1 MSVREILV
9 KHLSKIL
16 RLSKATLQVLLA
28 DENGLSIA
36 KVSRQSDIELDSLS
50 INSVSAA
57 TYNFS
62 EEIWADLNIL
72 HQRIAF
78 SFFEKLCLITIR
90 IAPCILTIAH
100 DFNSE
105 WPINAEEVGKIIYQL
120 KVDIDEMFNPN
131 VEGLEDLQTF
141 STAIRNIFYLF
152 NMGNEI
158 PFKSY
163 LSDGGVSS
171 PEIHDKIA
179 TILDSTQ
186 NPVLSRYAIVN
197 QDGLLIDGRD
207 VIEGVSSSIES
218 FSASTI
224 VAFQKLVE
232 ESANL
237 NAGALLNYI
246 CISGSDSQN
255 LYSTLACPSGTIIFR
270 DNMRRHE
277 IKSEIAFVALF
288 PLTYGMIPIFCEIR
302 NIVHSMLELLGE
314 EPITRAF
321 INGVSNLINIKYQ

>member
-1 MSVREILV
+1 MSIREILV

-62 EEIWADLNIL
+62 EEIWEDLEIL

-90 IAPCILTIAH
+90 IDPCILTIAH
-100 DFNSE
+100 DFNKE
-105 WPINAEEVGKIIYQL
+105 WPINAEEVGQIIYQL
-120 KVDIDEMFNPN
+120 KVDIDQLFNPN

-158 PFKSY
+158 PFKGY
-163 LSDGGVSS
+163 LPDAVTS
-171 PEIHDKIA
+171 PELHDKIA

-186 NPVLSRYAIVN
+186 NPVLSRYALVN

-207 VIEGVSSSIES
+207 VIEGVGSSIES

-246 CISGSDSQN
+246 CISGSDAQN
-255 LYSTLACPSGTIIFR
+255 LYSTIACPAGTIIFR

-277 IKSEIAFVALF
+277 IKSDIAFVALF

-302 NIVHSMLELLGE
+302 NIVYSMLELLGE
-314 EPITRAF
+314 EPVTQAF
-321 INGVSNLINIKYQ
+321 IDSVSNLINIKYQ